1 LSRSA
6 KIKQNVLITAS
17 AALSNLFRL
26 APYFHN
32 KCQKTQLDH
41 FIDNTQEAKSGNAEL
56 GVEGVH
62 LSKKFFSKKTINSAN
77 FSKKNDK
84 FR

>member
-32 KCQKTQLDH
+32 KCQKTQLDL
-41 FIDNTQEAKSGNAEL
+41 FMVYTQEAKSGNAEL
-56 GVEGVH
+56 GVHE
-62 LSKKFFSKKTINSAN
+62 L
-77 FSKKNDK
+77 
-84 FR
+84 

>member
-1 LSRSA
+1 MSRSA

-32 KCQKTQLDH
+32 KCQMY
-41 FIDNTQEAKSGNAEL
+41 IDYTQEAKSGNAEL
-56 GVEGVH
+56 GVHEM
-62 LSKKFFSKKTINSAN
+62 
-77 FSKKNDK
+77 
-84 FR
+84 